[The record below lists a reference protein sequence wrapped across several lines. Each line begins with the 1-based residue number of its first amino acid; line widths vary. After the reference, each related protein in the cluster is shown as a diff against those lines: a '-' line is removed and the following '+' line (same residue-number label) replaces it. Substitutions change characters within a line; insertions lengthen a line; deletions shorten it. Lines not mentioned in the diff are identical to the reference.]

1 MDVQFNV
8 QGHFSGKGAET
19 LIANA
24 RRSFKDFFRGTEIGS
39 ASVLVFRCGRGSDP
53 QRLIKVDTTAAN
65 VRKEKVPGVP
75 VVICTDGTQG
85 IFGNITVAGLSDS
98 ETQALIENGPYLR
111 RSKKKLADT
120 TPMTETSAVVP
131 VVTAPPLPVAPT
143 GPAQPHRSASNR
155 QAPLQKLLANGTETD
170 EIERLKQT
178 LASIIYRQIGD
189 SEMPSTLLVPI
200 EGITTAIME
209 HMRLPRNASGSY
221 KGIIGNFYNARIAM
235 FALKWDDASGDS
247 VYTDWLFDLTLV
259 LDFVGGKDNLAA
271 LTRVR
276 DTEVHERTMQEE
288 AIAANPPP
296 KAEQV
301 AEAAGFLADAS
312 LLELAAKTIAGKR
325 AAEEEAHLAE
335 VNAAKLSE
343 EIVALDAKIAHAKT
357 ALESANALVA
367 TAKEKVSEYVLPPEA
382 MEKIRAAKARIDA
395 LVQDLGI

>member
-39 ASVLVFRCGRGSDP
+39 ANVLVFRCGRGSDP
-53 QRLIKVDTTAAN
+53 QRLIKVDTTAVN

-85 IFGNITVAGLSDS
+85 IFGNITVAGLSDG
-98 ETQALIENGPYLR
+98 ETQTLIENGPYLR
-111 RSKKKLADT
+111 RPKKKLADA
-120 TPMTETSAVVP
+120 TPTTETPVAVP
-131 VVTAPPLPVAPT
+131 VVVAPLLPVAPT
-143 GPAQPHRSASNR
+143 ESAQPHRPTSNR
-155 QAPLQKLLANGTETD
+155 QAPLQKLLANGIETD

-189 SEMPSTLLVPI
+189 SEMPSTLLVPV

-259 LDFVGGKDNLAA
+259 LDFVGSKGNLAA

-276 DTEVHERTMQEE
+276 DTEVRERTIQEE

-301 AEAAGFLADAS
+301 AEAASFLADAS
-312 LLELAAKTIAGKR
+312 LLELAAKTIAGKK
-325 AAEEEAHLAE
+325 AAEEEARLAE
-335 VNAAKLSE
+335 VNATKISE
-343 EIVALDAKIAHAKT
+343 EIAVLDAKIAQAKI
-357 ALESANALVA
+357 AFENANVLVA
-367 TAKEKVSEYVLPPEA
+367 MAKAKVSEYVLPPEA
-382 MEKIRAAKARIDA
+382 MKKIRAAKARIDT
-395 LVQDLGI
+395 LVEDLGI